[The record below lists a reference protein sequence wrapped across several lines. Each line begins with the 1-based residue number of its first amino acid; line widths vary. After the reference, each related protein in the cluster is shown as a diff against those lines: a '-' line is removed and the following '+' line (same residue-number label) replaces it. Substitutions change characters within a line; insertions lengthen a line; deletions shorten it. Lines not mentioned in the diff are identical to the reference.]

1 MTDFS
6 IRSESNP
13 KFHLDVR
20 SWPDSVVQLAIH
32 VDDVSHYRLAKGQ
45 DIEAGAALALQLN
58 PTQIRELIDH
68 LEPFAAERELRVFGV
83 LDQTSDLCGS
93 GDKACPPKCCQ
104 EPANVELPGPW
115 NSEPIAV
122 AAEQESILAEA
133 ERIVHGPRRASYGHP
148 ARNFGRIAALWN
160 AYIEGKDGSKDL
172 DATDVA
178 MMMILL
184 KMARILHSKDDRD
197 GHTDIVGYAACSAII
212 NGIDPS

>member
-1 MTDFS
+1 MSADLS
-6 IRSESNP
+6 IRSESNSP
-13 KFHLDVR
+13 FHLEVR
-20 SWPDSVVQLAIH
+20 AWPDGVTQLLIQ
-32 VDDVSHYRLAKGQ
+32 VDDTTHAQLGESHGNM
-45 DIEAGAALALQLN
+45 EGGAALALQLN
-58 PTQIRELIDH
+58 PFQLRDLIKF
-68 LEPFAAERELRVFGV
+68 LEPHAAPTEVG
-83 LDQTSDLCGS
+83 
-93 GDKACPPKCCQ
+93 CPCPKPTVIDVTN
-104 EPANVELPGPW
+104 ET
-115 NSEPIAV
+115 
-122 AAEQESILAEA
+122 ILAEA
-133 ERIVHGPRRASYGHP
+133 QRIVHGPRRASYGHP